1 MEKRLT
7 EKQRKVLETLRRENL
22 TGKSPSVREICE
34 KTGIPSPSTVW
45 RTVKS
50 LEEKGIITV
59 DRNVARGITLLQN
72 EGRATVNVPIISDM
86 DPITGKT
93 DFKGEFL
100 PYLISERYKDNCFAL
115 ISKDSVAEIKTG
127 DKAVFV
133 LADIVPN
140 GYLAAVKTVKGLR
153 IGAVFHREE
162 GTCVILGGI
171 EYRVGSEADIAIV
184 GRIIGFTRDFL

>member
-1 MEKRLT
+1 
-7 EKQRKVLETLRRENL
+7 
-22 TGKSPSVREICE
+22 
-34 KTGIPSPSTVW
+34 
-45 RTVKS
+45 
-50 LEEKGIITV
+50 
-59 DRNVARGITLLQN
+59 
-72 EGRATVNVPIISDM
+72 M